1 MIKVG
6 VVDSGFSAHQ
16 QEWVAD
22 SAAFV
27 MQDNG
32 LWLADAE
39 PDQLGHGSHI
49 IDTIHQVAPD
59 TCFYLAQVFQQRFT
73 TSTGQVSAAIDWLV
87 EQQVDVINMSLGLRQ
102 DRESLRD
109 SIQAA
114 LNAGIVIC
122 ASSPAKGDPVY
133 PAAYSGVFR
142 MTGDARCA
150 AEEWSYL
157 ETEYADFGGYVKSAD
172 GQQAG
177 ASMGTARMSGH
188 VCNLLLAQS
197 SGISQR
203 SPISQGPQISQ
214 SNHASQSSQAL
225 TQKLPLSEIRSLLQQ
240 GASYFGPERKGFT
253 DQSAGTQP

>member
-16 QEWVAD
+16 QEWIVD

-27 MQDNG
+27 MQDNS
-32 LWLADAE
+32 LWMAEAE

-49 IDTIHQVAPD
+49 IDTIRQVAPD
-59 TCFYLAQVFQQRFT
+59 TCFYLAQVFQVRFT
-73 TSTGQVSAAIDWLV
+73 TSTGQVSAAIDWLI
-87 EQQVDVINMSLGLRQ
+87 EQEVDVINMSLGLRQ
-102 DRESLRD
+102 DRDSLRD
-109 SIQAA
+109 TIQAA

-133 PAAYSGVFR
+133 PAAYPGVFR

-157 ETEYADFGGYVKSAD
+157 ETEYADFGGHVKSAD

-177 ASMGTARMSGH
+177 ASMGTARLSGH
-188 VCNLLLAQS
+188 ICNLLLAQS
-197 SGISQR
+197 S
-203 SPISQGPQISQ
+203 PI
-214 SNHASQSSQAL
+214 SQSSQIVQSDQASYL
-225 TQKLPLSEIRSLLQQ
+225 SQSSLPSGKKLSLSEIRRVLQQ
-240 GASYFGPERKGFT
+240 GASYFGPEHKGFT

>member
-6 VVDSGFSAHQ
+6 VVDSGFFAHQ
-16 QEWVAD
+16 QEWIAD

-27 MQDNG
+27 MQDNS
-32 LWLADAE
+32 LWMADAE

-59 TCFYLAQVFQQRFT
+59 TRFYLAQVFQERFT
-73 TSTGQVSAAIDWLV
+73 TSTGQVSAAIDWLI
-87 EQQVDVINMSLGLRQ
+87 EQEVDVINMSLGLRQ

-133 PAAYSGVFR
+133 PAAYPGVFR

-157 ETEYADFGGYVKSAD
+157 ETEYADFGGHVRSAD
-172 GQQAG
+172 DQQAG

-197 SGISQR
+197 SQF
-203 SPISQGPQISQ
+203 SQ
-214 SNHASQSSQAL
+214 SNPADQNAQAFYNSQSSQA
-225 TQKLPLSEIRSLLQQ
+225 TGKKLPLSEVRHLLQQ
-240 GASYFGPERKGFT
+240 GASYFGPECKGFT
-253 DQSAGTQP
+253 GQSAGTQP

>member
-16 QEWVAD
+16 QSWVAD

-27 MQDNG
+27 MQDNS
-32 LWLADAE
+32 LWMADAE

-59 TCFYLAQVFQQRFT
+59 TCFYLAQVFQERFT

-87 EQQVDVINMSLGLRQ
+87 EQEVDVINMSLGLRQ

-133 PAAYSGVFR
+133 PAAYPGVFR

-177 ASMGTARMSGH
+177 ASMGTARMCGH
-188 VCNLLLAQS
+188 VCNLLLVQS
-197 SGISQR
+197 SQF
-203 SPISQGPQISQ
+203 SQ
-214 SNHASQSSQAL
+214 SNPADQNAQAFHNLQSSQA
-225 TQKLPLSEIRSLLQQ
+225 TGKKLPLSEVRHLLQQ

-253 DQSAGTQP
+253 GQSAGTQP